1 MSQGHTQAANQ
12 RTLRKLLFVVVGM
25 FAFVYALVPLY
36 NLLCQVTG
44 LGGKTSGE
52 RAEAAEV
59 EVVDSDRT
67 VTVEFVASLNQG
79 LPWEFRPNTTEIQV
93 HPGKT
98 YHISYY
104 AENKAN
110 REIVGQAV
118 PSVAP
123 GNAARYFKKTEC
135 FCFTEQ
141 RFAPGEGRDM
151 PVYFMLDP
159 KLPKDVVRVTLSYTF
174 FDKEG
179 A

>member
-1 MSQGHTQAANQ
+1 MNSTAQAANQ
-12 RTLRKLLFVVVGM
+12 RTLRKLLWVVVGM
-25 FAFVYALVPLY
+25 FGFVYALVPLY
-36 NLLCQVTG
+36 SVFCQVTG
-44 LGGKTSGE
+44 LGGKTSSE
-52 RAEAAEV
+52 RAEQV
-59 EVVDSDRT
+59 EVPVDLNRV

-79 LPWEFRPNTTEIQV
+79 MPWKFHPDVTEIQV
-93 HPGKT
+93 HPGET
-98 YHISYY
+98 YQTSFY
-104 AENKAN
+104 AENIAD
-110 REIVGQAV
+110 RAITGQAV

-141 RFAPGEGRDM
+141 HFAPGEGRDM
-151 PVYFMLDP
+151 PLIFMLDP